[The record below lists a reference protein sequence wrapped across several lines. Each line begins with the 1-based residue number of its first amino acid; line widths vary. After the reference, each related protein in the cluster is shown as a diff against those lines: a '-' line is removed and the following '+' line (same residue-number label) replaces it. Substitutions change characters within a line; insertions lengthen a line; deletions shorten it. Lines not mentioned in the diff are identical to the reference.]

1 MTERYLL
8 KLIIYL
14 DNRVNIGIILVT
26 LYSESEFYPMKK
38 RPVDML
44 TGSPLKSVVRFAL
57 PIMVSSMLQYNY
69 SLVDN
74 IIVGRYVSSD
84 ALAAVGSVGPIGS
97 FIVGAALGLTSG
109 FSIPVAHA
117 YGEGDRKKL
126 AHYAG
131 GSISLAFIIGL
142 ILVVTSHILSGPL
155 LRLIGTPEEIIGLA
169 SAYINILYYGIPFQM
184 LSNNFTA
191 ISRSV
196 GESKKPLYFFC
207 VSVAVN
213 FVLDLLFVKELQWGV
228 EGAAVATLISH
239 VVACTL
245 NGVYVLRFNRQV
257 SISRQDLRID
267 RRTAWRQIKLGIP
280 VSLQFTVTSV
290 GSMCLQSVVNS
301 FGTSVIAGFTAAG
314 RVEQLT
320 NIPMS
325 GLGVANQ
332 TFVGQNYGA
341 RNYER
346 ILSSVK
352 KIFML
357 DVCISVAMSLLLFT
371 IWEPVVSL
379 FLTEENPEIMAA
391 ASRYILA
398 IAQCYSL
405 VAVLFVMRNT
415 LQGLGFTYANSVAGM
430 GEFFGRLSIAF
441 ILTPALGFDAVCYAG
456 PAAWLLA
463 DIPLIIIYLHKA
475 GQFRKLISEKKGIC

>member
-1 MTERYLL
+1 
-8 KLIIYL
+8 
-14 DNRVNIGIILVT
+14 
-26 LYSESEFYPMKK
+26 
-38 RPVDML
+38 ML

-57 PIMVSSMLQYNY
+57 PIMASSMLQYNY

-126 AHYAG
+126 SHYAG
-131 GSISLAFIIGL
+131 GSISLAFLIGL

-155 LRLIGTPEEIIGLA
+155 LRLIGTPDEIIGLA

-213 FVLDLLFVKELQWGV
+213 FILDLLFVKEFRWGV

-239 VVACTL
+239 MVACSL
-245 NGVYVLRFNRQV
+245 NGIYVLRFNRQV

-267 RRTAWRQIKLGIP
+267 KRTAWRQIKLGIP

-341 RNYER
+341 KNYER

-352 KIFML
+352 KILML
-357 DVCISVAMSLLLFT
+357 DVYISAVMSLLLFT

-398 IAQCYSL
+398 VAQCYSL
-405 VAVLFVMRNT
+405 VAILFVMRNT
-415 LQGLGFTYANSVAGM
+415 LQGLGFTYANSVAGI

-463 DIPLIIIYLHKA
+463 DIPLIIIYLRKA
-475 GQFRKLISEKKGIC
+475 RQFRKLLPKKEKNVNR

>member
-1 MTERYLL
+1 
-8 KLIIYL
+8 
-14 DNRVNIGIILVT
+14 
-26 LYSESEFYPMKK
+26 MKK
-38 RPVDML
+38 RKIDML
-44 TGSPLKSVVRFAL
+44 TGSPLRCVIRFAL
-57 PIMVSSMLQYNY
+57 PIMASSMLQYNY

-74 IIVGRYVSSD
+74 IIVGRYVSSE

-117 YGEGDRKKL
+117 YGERNKEKL
-126 AHYAG
+126 SNYAG
-131 GSISLAFIIGL
+131 NSISLAFIIGM
-142 ILVVTSHILSGPL
+142 ILVVTSHILSQPL
-155 LRLIGTPEEIIGLA
+155 LRLIGTPDEIIGLS
-169 SAYINILYYGIPFQM
+169 SAYVNILYYGIPFQM

-207 VSVAVN
+207 VSVVVN
-213 FVLDLLFVKELQWGV
+213 FILDLLFVKTFGWGV
-228 EGAAVATLISH
+228 EGAAAATLISH
-239 VVACTL
+239 IVACTL
-245 NGVYVLRFNRQV
+245 NGIYVIRFNKEVQITKKDLHLDKAA
-257 SISRQDLRID
+257 SI
-267 RRTAWRQIKLGIP
+267 RQIKLGLP

-301 FGTSVIAGFTAAG
+301 FGTTVIAGFTAAG

-341 RNYER
+341 GNYKR

-352 KIFML
+352 KIFLL
-357 DVCISVAMSLLLFT
+357 DVCVSVAMSLILYT
-371 IWEPVVSL
+371 IGEPVVSL

-405 VAVLFVMRNT
+405 VAILFVMRNT
-415 LQGLGFTYANSVAGM
+415 LQGLGFTYANSIAGI

-463 DIPLIIIYLHKA
+463 DIPLIIIYLHKRRGFKKIIA
-475 GQFRKLISEKKGIC
+475 DKEKQTV